1 MPYLANVNVRWG
13 MFDLQNLREM
23 KFEADELE
31 TYGLRYGDIV
41 MCEGGEPGR
50 CAIWTDQVPNMM
62 LQKAIHRIRSKDEV
76 NFRYLYYNLLD
87 KARAGHLESLFTGST
102 IKHLPGEKLKTVKVE
117 VPTNKLMDLFSKTV
131 EPMACQV
138 EVLTKRNQN
147 LRATRDLLLPK
158 LISGQL
164 DVEELD
170 IDLGLTSD
178 ELQGTSV

>member
-31 TYGLRYGDIV
+31 TYGLKYGDIV

-62 LQKAIHRIRSKDEV
+62 LQKAIHRIRSKGDV
-76 NFRYLYYNLLD
+76 NFRYLYYSLLD
-87 KARAGHLESLFTGST
+87 RALTGKLEALFTGST

-117 VPTNKLMDLFSKTV
+117 VPTKELMDLFAKTV

-138 EVLTKRNQN
+138 EFLNKKKEN
-147 LRATRDLLLPK
+147 LRKTRDLLLPK

-170 IDLGLTSD
+170 IDLGLNAE
-178 ELQGTSV
+178 ELQETVS